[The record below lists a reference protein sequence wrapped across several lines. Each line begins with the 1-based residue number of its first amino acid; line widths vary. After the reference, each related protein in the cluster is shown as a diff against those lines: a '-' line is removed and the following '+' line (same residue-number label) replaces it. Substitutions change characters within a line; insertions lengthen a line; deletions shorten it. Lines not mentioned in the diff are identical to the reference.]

1 MYIEKIYSKWL
12 SYLFQSFLFEYLS
25 ILLYFTLLQFYYTKC
40 QCIFVAHFWRN
51 DSKNQNKHK
60 KLRFLS
66 NYKQFKFA
74 LNETKR
80 EQSMAWCNKNKDN
93 E

>member
-1 MYIEKIYSKWL
+1 MIILSISK
-12 SYLFQSFLFEYLS
+12 LFEYLS

-74 LNETKR
+74 LNESENKVWHDATKTKIT
-80 EQSMAWCNKNKDN
+80 NKY
-93 E
+93 